1 MKKLLRFEIK
11 QNLRKPPRVYVR
23 SVETKELYG
32 SFTPE
37 TMKSF
42 DGFEKLSKLE
52 LLELKQYMQNI
63 KAIYKYL
70 KPSNSNMLTDFRFR
84 LPAQFVEMLDEL
96 TELCEEEDV
105 ELDIFD
111 NMITSIIHQ
120 ARISA
125 SKLKGNAKM
134 TALALLETANIADF
148 QKQTHAKQIQSVFTE
163 LQTIYN
169 RSEKLHQK
177 ALSLFNKDKSYSPR
191 AIEGMAKGETL
202 PSKWL
207 VACAIDLL
215 VDEQCKHAQTL
226 LTANDLYLLWGKPL
240 FDSTYSQEKLIDRA
254 KLLQQTELI
263 EKIQNQYSTNL

>member
-23 SVETKELYG
+23 SVETKEIYG

-37 TMKSF
+37 TMERF
-42 DGFEKLSKLE
+42 DGLEKLSKSE
-52 LLELKQYMQNI
+52 LLELKQYMQNV
-63 KAIYKYL
+63 KAIHKYL

-84 LPAQFVEMLDEL
+84 LPVQFIEMLDEL
-96 TELCEEEDV
+96 TKLCEEEGVDLDV
-105 ELDIFD
+105 FD
-111 NMITSIIHQ
+111 NMITSIAHQ
-120 ARISA
+120 ARIA
-125 SKLKGNAKM
+125 TSKLKGSAKM
-134 TALALLETANIADF
+134 KALALLDKANISDF
-148 QKQTHAKQIQSVFTE
+148 QKQTHTEQIQSVFTE

-191 AIEGMAKGETL
+191 AIEGMAIGETL

-215 VDEQCKHAQTL
+215 IDEQCKHAKNL
-226 LTANDLYLLWGKPL
+226 LTTNDLYLLWGKPL
-240 FDSTYSQEKLIDRA
+240 FDSTYSQENLIERA
-254 KLLQQTELI
+254 ELLQKTELI
-263 EKIQNQYSTNL
+263 EKIKNHK

>member
-23 SVETKELYG
+23 SAETKELYG

-37 TMKSF
+37 TMESF
-42 DGFEKLSKLE
+42 EGLEKLSKPE

-63 KAIYKYL
+63 KAIHKYL

-96 TELCEEEDV
+96 TDLCEEEDV

-111 NMITSIIHQ
+111 NMITSIVHQ
-120 ARISA
+120 ARIA
-125 SKLKGNAKM
+125 TSKLKGSAKM
-134 TALALLETANIADF
+134 KALALLDKANIADF
-148 QKQTHAKQIQSVFTE
+148 QKQTHAEQIQSVFAE

-177 ALSLFNKDKSYSPR
+177 AQALFKKDKSYSPR
-191 AIEGMAKGETL
+191 AIEGMATGETL

-215 VDEQCKHAQTL
+215 IDEQCMRVQTL
-226 LTANDLYLLWGKPL
+226 LTTNDLYLLWGKPL
-240 FDSTYSQEKLIDRA
+240 FDSAYSQEKLIERA

-263 EKIQNQYSTNL
+263 EKIGNHGQ